1 LRTRLEIKR
10 IELFSLFKIAFFIYA
25 IIGLVVGLIYG
36 FVVLVADGFQ
46 SAFLGDEFPQLGML
60 SGVIGLLAIPFVA
73 MIYGMV
79 GSVFVTI
86 CGAVFN
92 LISAA
97 VGGLRFETVVE
108 VAHEPP
114 SASRAPQPP
123 PPPIAGS
130 ITPPDGPTLTR
141 SPSLDD

>member
-1 LRTRLEIKR
+1 MQTRLEIKR

-60 SGVIGLLAIPFVA
+60 TGVIGLLAIPFVA

-86 CGAVFN
+86 GGVVFN

-108 VAHEPP
+108 VAHEQP
-114 SASRAPQPP
+114 SVPRAPQPP